1 VAKLTVKQLEAITA
15 DRHGETVRDE
25 GGLLGKVAAR
35 TTGVAVSFYYRFRWD
50 GKSRDFGCGTWPK
63 KTLSEI
69 RQERDRARQQ
79 VGDGI
84 NPIDAKKAMKIE
96 AQAEIESILAEH
108 KRKETEDLTIA
119 DLYTDWI
126 RDGVARQD
134 GNAALMR
141 SFEKDVLPR
150 IGKKLVRE
158 LADKDILDLL
168 RKVRARGLNRTVVML
183 NNDIGQM
190 LRWAEKRK
198 PWRGLMIDGNPVDLV
213 DVDKL
218 LDPDYEEERSR
229 TLSADEIRELRDIF
243 MQLET
248 DYDSLPAG
256 QKYSGI
262 RPVNSRV
269 QRALWLCLGTM
280 CRIGE
285 LLQAEWKDIDLA
297 NGTWFIPASK
307 TKGKRGKRQDHHVFL
322 SPFAVAQL
330 QLLHAETGSTPFCF
344 PGKRGNS
351 HVCTKTVSKL
361 VGDRQYRFKSRTK
374 PLQGRHNNDSLVLAG
389 GANGEWTPHDLRR
402 TGATMM
408 QGLGIPLDII
418 DRCQN
423 HVMKGKVRR
432 HYLHHDYAH
441 EKAEAWAKLGQR
453 IEIILNQENVLIFPK
468 KPNHK

>member
-1 VAKLTVKQLEAITA
+1 MAKLTVKQLEAITA
-15 DRHGETVRDE
+15 DRKGETIRDE
-25 GGLLGKVAAR
+25 GGLLGKVALR
-35 TTGVAVSFYYRFRWD
+35 TNGIAIPFYYRFRWD
-50 GKSRDFGCGTWPK
+50 GKSRDYACGTWPK
-63 KTLSEI
+63 KSLSDI

-79 VGDGI
+79 LSEGI
-84 NPIDAKKAMKIE
+84 NPVDAKKAMKIG
-96 AQAEIESILAEH
+96 AQAKIESIITEQ
-108 KRKETEDLTIA
+108 KRKETEELTVA
-119 DLYTDWI
+119 DLYADWI

-134 GNAALMR
+134 GNAALRR
-141 SFEKDVLPR
+141 SFEKDVIPR
-150 IGKKLVRE
+150 IGKKHLRD

-168 RKVRARGLNRTVVML
+168 RRVRSRGLNRTVVML

-198 PWRGLMIDGNPVDLV
+198 PWRGLLIDGNPVDLV

-229 TLSADEIRELRDIF
+229 TLSAKEIRELRDIF
-243 MQLET
+243 IQLET
-248 DYDSLPAG
+248 DYFSLPAG

-262 RPVNSRV
+262 RPVNRRV
-269 QRALWLCLGTM
+269 QCALWLCLSTM

-285 LLQAEWKDIDLA
+285 LLQSEWRNIDLA
-297 NGTWFIPASK
+297 TGTWFIPASK

-322 SPFAVAQL
+322 SPFAIAQFK
-330 QLLHAETGSTPFCF
+330 LLYRETGDTPFCF
-344 PGKRGNS
+344 PAKRGAN

-361 VGDRQYRFKSRTK
+361 VGDRQCRFKNRTK
-374 PLQGRHNNDSLVLAG
+374 PLQGRHNDDSLVLAD
-389 GANGEWTPHDLRR
+389 GANGEWTPHDMRR

-432 HYLHHDYAH
+432 HYLHHDYAK
-441 EKAEAWAKLGQR
+441 EKAEAWRLLGDR
-453 IEIILNQENVLIFPK
+453 IEEILSTEKVTLLRRKQ
-468 KPNHK
+468 